1 MVDVSGGL
9 STEYCGTSTD
19 MEYLTQSWEVKE
31 GFPKEV
37 TFCPVLKS

>member
-1 MVDVSGGL
+1 MVSVSGGL

-19 MEYLTQSWEVKE
+19 MGYLTQSWGVKE
-31 GFPKEV
+31 DFPEEV